1 MILATL
7 VTNMMKNGIIKA
19 TSSPNEVP
27 IEVLQQL
34 NEGLVRHAALHKLVL
49 SQGAAPVLVQGVK
62 QLSGSF
68 A

>member
-1 MILATL
+1 MILVAL
-7 VTNMMKNGIIKA
+7 ITNMMKNGIIIA

-27 IEVLQQL
+27 VEVLQQL
-34 NEGLVRHAALHKLVL
+34 YEGLVRHAALHKLVL
-49 SQGAAPVLVQGVK
+49 CQGAAAVLVQGIK